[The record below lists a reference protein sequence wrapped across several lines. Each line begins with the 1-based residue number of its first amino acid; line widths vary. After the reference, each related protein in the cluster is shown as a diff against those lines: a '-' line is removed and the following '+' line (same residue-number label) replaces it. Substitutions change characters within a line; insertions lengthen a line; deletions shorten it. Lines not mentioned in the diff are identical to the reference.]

1 MELTEYF
8 SRYGYLMLLVG
19 SLGEG
24 APIMLF
30 GGFAAHRG
38 WLALIPWV
46 ILTGAIGN
54 AVAAGVWFFAA
65 RYAGHK
71 ILEKR
76 VKWAA
81 DVERVDRLLQKWEAP
96 VVIGARFIPGFG
108 STAAIAIALSDIS
121 AKRYLALNAI
131 GATLWALTLGV
142 LGYVIGQAIEVFLG
156 DIEGYEK
163 PVAVALLVAA
173 AIWIIWHYASSI
185 GSARRRPA

>member
-121 AKRYLALNAI
+121 AKEIFGPQRNWSNAV
-131 GATLWALTLGV
+131 GA
-142 LGYVIGQAIEVFLG
+142 
-156 DIEGYEK
+156 
-163 PVAVALLVAA
+163 
-173 AIWIIWHYASSI
+173 H
-185 GSARRRPA
+185 ARRPRLRYWTGNRSVSWRHRGL